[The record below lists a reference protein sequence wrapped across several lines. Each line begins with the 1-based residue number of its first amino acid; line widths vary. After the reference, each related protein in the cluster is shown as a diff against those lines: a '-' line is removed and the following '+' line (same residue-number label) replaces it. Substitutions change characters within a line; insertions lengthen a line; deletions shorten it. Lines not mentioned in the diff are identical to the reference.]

1 MNNEHRTPTSI
12 RISED
17 KARRRATMRPH
28 PSRDK
33 IVDAMRAY
41 GRPLSPTQLSKAIG
55 QPLGATAY
63 HVRTLFSAGVVD
75 LAGNGR
81 GWRAAERF
89 YVLVENAGEELPPCD
104 AVEQLLVL
112 AGATTVPVADGGYPS
127 LAVVDEQALFEL
139 IEIINTIR
147 PEVRELV
154 AASTERAGAA

>member
-1 MNNEHRTPTSI
+1 MNTEHRTPTSI
-12 RISED
+12 RINED

-41 GRPLSPTQLSKAIG
+41 GRPLSPTQLSKIIG

-81 GWRAAERF
+81 VWRAAERF
-89 YVLVENAGEELPPCD
+89 YVLVEHGSEEVPLGD
-104 AVEQLLVL
+104 LAEQLLVL
-112 AGATTVPVADGGYPS
+112 AGATTVPAADGGYPS
-127 LAVVDEQALFEL
+127 LAVMDEQALSEL
-139 IEIINTIR
+139 TAIISTIT